1 MPEPQKSIF
10 AGLPD
15 NLPKPPEG
23 APKVE
28 LPAELQGKTPEEI
41 YTSMSTAHHQ
51 EVDAAVNRTKAEI
64 ADKAVTAKPDEPK
77 PGEKPR
83 YGPYTPGQQQAGQQ
97 QPGQPAGEAGPD
109 QYLDPEGFMAAQFDK
124 RIQPLATATVSAMR
138 ESNKQGFKN
147 SLPEGEYETYG
158 EEIEQMVNGFAPQVQ
173 MHPNAYRVAYNY
185 ARSLHVDEIS
195 TAKGDEIANQKLTKV
210 LAGLGIS
217 PEAVKTAMESG
228 EPVKPPGVGKPVSS
242 LFQPNVGVP
251 VVETSTPSTTVSST
265 PVKKAPKKTEEQ
277 KRIIGEFGM
286 TDKEYDEYA
295 ELNTDLISQLTGGE
309 R

>member
-23 APKVE
+23 TPKVE

-51 EVDAAVNRTKAEI
+51 EVEAAVNKTKADI
-64 ADKAVTAKPDEPK
+64 VDKAAAAKPGEPK
-77 PGEKPR
+77 PGEKPK
-83 YGPYTPGQQQAGQQ
+83 YGPYTPGQQQPGQ
-97 QPGQPAGEAGPD
+97 QPGQQQQAQQQPD
-109 QYLDPEGFMAAQFDK
+109 QYLDPEGFMEAQFDK
-124 RIQPLATATVSAMR
+124 RIAPLATATVAAMR
-138 ESNKQGFKN
+138 ESNKQGFVN
-147 SLPEGEYETYG
+147 SLPEGEYDKYG

-228 EPVKPPGVGKPVSS
+228 EPVRAKGPQSTSS

-251 VVETSTPSTTVSST
+251 VVETSTPTVTPSST
-265 PVKKAPKKTEEQ
+265 PVKKVNKKTEEQ
-277 KRIIGEFGM
+277 KRIMGEFGM

-295 ELNTDLISQLTGGE
+295 DLNTDLISQLAGGE

>member
-51 EVDAAVNRTKAEI
+51 EVDAAVNKTKAEI
-64 ADKAVTAKPDEPK
+64 ADKAATAKPDEPK

-83 YGPYTPGQQQAGQQ
+83 YGPYTPGQQQATQQ
-97 QPGQPAGEAGPD
+97 QAAQQAADPD

-124 RIQPLATATVSAMR
+124 RIAPLATATVSAMR
-138 ESNKQGFKN
+138 ESNKQGFVN
-147 SLPEGEYETYG
+147 GLPEGEYEKYG
-158 EEIEQMVNGFAPQVQ
+158 EEIEQMVSGFAPQVQ

-210 LAGLGIS
+210 LAGLGIA
-217 PEAVKTAMESG
+217 PEAVKKAMESG
-228 EPVKPPGVGKPVSS
+228 EPVKPKVGQPASS

-251 VVETSTPSTTVSST
+251 VVETSTPPTTVSST
-265 PVKKAPKKTEEQ
+265 PVRKTPKKTDEQ
-277 KRIIGEFGM
+277 KRIMSEFGM
-286 TDKEYDEYA
+286 DDKEYDEYA
-295 ELNTDLISQLTGGE
+295 ALNTDLISQLAGGE